1 MSFLGLLPF
10 NAPYLPWILLLF
22 SVILGNS
29 YVVDLLGIS
38 VGHVYYYL
46 MDVLPEISEIRGWK
60 KRYVL
65 AAPKL
70 LKVML
75 GDDDIP
81 IEAAGG
87 RVLNAYVPD
96 DIGGADPGND
106 LVEQEE
112 EEEEGEEPREEPGA
126 SSSDEPFEP
135 SSSEGLRRRRNRRES
150 STNGNDNS
158 SIEEERAF

>member
-112 EEEEGEEPREEPGA
+112 EEGEEPREEPGA